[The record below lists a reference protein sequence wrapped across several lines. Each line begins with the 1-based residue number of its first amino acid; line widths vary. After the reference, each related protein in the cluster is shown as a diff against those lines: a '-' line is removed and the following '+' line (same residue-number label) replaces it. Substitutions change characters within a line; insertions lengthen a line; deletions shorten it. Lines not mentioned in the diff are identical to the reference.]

1 MVKSENQI
9 NRTHQ
14 KFLRY
19 LIAKSYFTN
28 HFLHETPFEILTTIE
43 VARYITE
50 KGNRD
55 LFYIIIT
62 VKYIIIKTTNALQ

>member
-19 LIAKSYFTN
+19 LIAMSYFSN
-28 HFLHETPFEILTTIE
+28 HSLHETPFKILTTIE